1 MEKIK
6 QNFILFTLEYP
17 PQKGGVAKYYENL
30 ANNWPGDNFYILANG
45 GKKDLPKLKFRPL
58 ISRLIRPRWL
68 PSFFYLYRA
77 IINYQSPIINCHIIV
92 GQILPLGIPTYIL
105 SKLLKF
111 KYSVVLHGLDFS
123 LAMARKKTTS
133 KILSSADKIICAN
146 SYTANLVK
154 SFNSSLAPKINIVN
168 PGIES
173 TIIRNPQKTAE
184 LIKKH
189 NLENKTVLFGLGRLV
204 KRKGF
209 DQVIRATKTVSLKNP
224 EVVLVIG
231 GSGPEEDSLKK
242 IANSFFEENSNPII
256 FLGKIDDEE
265 YWAWLELCDIFIMT
279 SRNLDGDFEG
289 FGIVY
294 LEANLAG
301 KPVIAGDSGGVR
313 EAVINNV
320 TGLLVD
326 PENTSA
332 IIEAIIKLANDKNLR
347 NNLGASGN
355 RRVVE
360 TLSAKKQAEKI
371 YNLLNI

>member
-1 MEKIK
+1 MNPANQK
-6 QNFILFTLEYP
+6 FILFTLEYP

-30 ANNWPGDNFYILANG
+30 ANNWPDDNFYILANG
-45 GKKDLPKLKFRPL
+45 TKKDLAKIKFRPL
-58 ISRLIRPRWL
+58 ISKLIRPRWL
-68 PSFFYLYRA
+68 PSLIHLHKA
-77 IINYQSPIINCHIIV
+77 ITSSQLPIANCHVIV

-105 SKLLKF
+105 SRLLKF
-111 KYSVVLHGLDFS
+111 KYSIVLHGLDFS
-123 LAMARKKTTS
+123 LAMNRKKTTT
-133 KILSSADKIICAN
+133 KILSGATKIICAN

-154 SFNSSLAPKINIVN
+154 TFDSSLLPKISIIN

-189 NLENKTVLFGLGRLV
+189 HLENKAVLFGLGRLV

-209 DQVIRATKTVSLKNP
+209 DQAIEAIKNIYLKNP
-224 EVVLVIG
+224 EVILAIG
-231 GSGPEEDSLKK
+231 GSGPEEENLKKLADSL
-242 IANSFFEENSNPII
+242 FEKDHNPII

-326 PENTSA
+326 PENTLA
-332 IIEAIIKLANDKNLR
+332 IAEAITKLAGDKNLR
-347 NNLGASGN
+347 DNLGASGN

-360 TLSAKKQAEKI
+360 TLSAKKQTEKI

>member
-30 ANNWPGDNFYILANG
+30 ANNWPNDNFYILSNG
-45 GKKDLPKLKFRPL
+45 IKKDLDKIKFRPL
-58 ISRLIRPRWL
+58 ISKLIRPRWL
-68 PSFFYLYRA
+68 PSLIHLYKA
-77 IINYQSPIINCHIIV
+77 ITSCQLPIANCHIIV
-92 GQILPLGIPTYIL
+92 GQILPLGISTYIL
-105 SKLLKF
+105 SRLLKF

-123 LAMARKKTTS
+123 LAMARKKITT
-133 KILSSADKIICAN
+133 KILSQADKIICAN

-154 SFNSSLAPKINIVN
+154 TFNSSLTSKISVVN

-173 TIIRNPQKTAE
+173 TIIRNPQKTTE
-184 LIKKH
+184 LIKKYK
-189 NLENKTVLFGLGRLV
+189 LENKTILFGLGRLV

-209 DQVIRATKTVSLKNP
+209 DQVIKALKDISSENQ
-224 EVVLVIG
+224 EVVLAIG
-231 GSGPEEDSLKK
+231 GTGPEEENLKK
-242 IANSFFEENSNPII
+242 LASDYFKENKELVI
-256 FLGKIDDEE
+256 FLGKINDEE

-326 PENTSA
+326 PENTKA
-332 IIEAIIKLANDKNLR
+332 ISEAITNLVKNKSLR
-347 NNLGASGN
+347 DNLGASGN

-360 TLSAKKQAEKI
+360 TLSAKKQTEKI